1 MEYDFLDKIPKI
13 DKKTSLIFE
22 SIVER
27 YGGGEEF
34 SKNDLISL
42 LKDKNILENMKIKY
56 DLPLDDND
64 PIYSFDIER
73 KKRGRPSN
81 KNKNSNKNII
91 NYSKN
96 ININNIIWDKI
107 YIYKYKNFC
116 KYWRYINSNL
126 KVILNQGILNGNIFE
141 DGLVSEKSFSS
152 KEETSNFINKNI
164 MHKLNYGY
172 ILTN

>member
-1 MEYDFLDKIPKI
+1 MGYDFLDKIPKI

-27 YGGGEEF
+27 YGGGYEF

-42 LKDKNILENMKIKY
+42 LKDKNIIDNMKIKY

-81 KNKNSNKNII
+81 KKK
-91 NYSKN
+91 
-96 ININNIIWDKI
+96 
-107 YIYKYKNFC
+107 
-116 KYWRYINSNL
+116 
-126 KVILNQGILNGNIFE
+126 
-141 DGLVSEKSFSS
+141 
-152 KEETSNFINKNI
+152 
-164 MHKLNYGY
+164 
-172 ILTN
+172 